1 METVTSSARSRERT
15 AMQRFG
21 DGGMMLLPWTKQI
34 LGVLWEHL
42 RLLVQLICYSL
53 MTVFQM
59 FRFEVHLRITDD
71 NGEHIQHMTT
81 GSGDTTD
88 SFLSLFDN
96 KNVMVAGQNPLSNP
110 FDLNSHSRSV
120 LSSLVN
126 DELCCSLVD
135 DFVSRAT
142 ECLSENDDL
151 YIGEHCS
158 WNHGFD
164 WNLLTG
170 SERRY
175 TEDMCPVPFSACVS
189 SLYQKDIEKHDDSC
203 TELYCNFSSSP
214 IEDRRQEL
222 GGQSSDS
229 EISWGGS
236 DSSCVEGDKEE
247 SDRLWDLLTRSTDP
261 YHPLHFTACISSG
274 IAGQQRGFRASQK
287 SPVYTTSQTSVSS
300 CSDAGEQGNT
310 GAFSSEDEEEALWKS
325 LSLDDDPYHPLNFR
339 APLHSLAVNGT
350 HGHADEPDCH
360 KQSKI
365 TRDSTVARGTKPP
378 LLSRVVVSH
387 QCPQLSAEKPSKVPW
402 KRPINKIDEANS
414 KKETA
419 SVKKVRFSPVV
430 QVHKMWAWS
439 YALQASRK
447 GPWEEYARDRDR
459 FQRRIMEA
467 EQAIGYCFNLSHRK
481 NVSAYQQRTLNNNH
495 SSIS

>member
-1 METVTSSARSRERT
+1 MESVTSSARTERS
-15 AMQRFG
+15 AMQRVG
-21 DGGMMLLPWTKQI
+21 GGGMILPWTKQI

-71 NGEHIQHMTT
+71 TGEHIQHMSA
-81 GSGDTTD
+81 SGDATD
-88 SFLSLFDN
+88 SFLSSLFEN

-142 ECLSENDDL
+142 ECLSENDEL

-158 WNHGFD
+158 WNRGFD

-170 SERRY
+170 SERSCA
-175 TEDMCPVPFSACVS
+175 EDVRPAPFTACVS
-189 SLYQKDIEKHDDSC
+189 SLYQKDIQKHDDSR
-203 TELYCNFSSSP
+203 TELYCNFSSSSS
-214 IEDRRQEL
+214 EDRRPEL

-229 EISWGGS
+229 EVSWGGS
-236 DSSCVEGDKEE
+236 DSSCVDGDKEE

-261 YHPLHFTACISSG
+261 YHPLHFTACVSSG
-274 IAGQQRGFRASQK
+274 IADQRRTQRGSGVPQK
-287 SPVYTTSQTSVSS
+287 SHTFTASQTSVSS
-300 CSDAGEQGNT
+300 CSDAGEQGHA

-339 APLHSLAVNGT
+339 APLHSPASNGT
-350 HGHADEPDCH
+350 SGHTSDPNCH
-360 KQSKI
+360 KQSSKV
-365 TRDSTVARGTKPP
+365 TRDSAHKATKPP
-378 LLSRVVVSH
+378 VLPRRAVSH
-387 QCPQLSAEKPSKVPW
+387 QCLQLSVEKPSKVPW
-402 KRPINKIDEANS
+402 KRPINKTTEASS
-414 KKETA
+414 KKDSTP
-419 SVKKVRFSPVV
+419 VKKVRFSPVV
-430 QVHKMWAWS
+430 EVHKMWAWS
-439 YALQASRK
+439 FANQASRK
-447 GPWEEYARDRDR
+447 GPWEEHARDRDR
-459 FQRRIMEA
+459 FQRRILEA
-467 EQAIGYCFNLSHRK
+467 EQAIGYCFNPSHRNK
-481 NVSAYQQRTLNNNH
+481 ISAYQQSTLDK
-495 SSIS
+495 